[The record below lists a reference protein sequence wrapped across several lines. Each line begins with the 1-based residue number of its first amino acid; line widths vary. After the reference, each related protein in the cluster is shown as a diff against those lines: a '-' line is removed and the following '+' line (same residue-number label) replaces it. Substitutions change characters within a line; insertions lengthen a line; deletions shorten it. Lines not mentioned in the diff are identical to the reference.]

1 MTRAKTVFNIK
12 FDVQAAEQL
21 ADRFAKLT
29 GEQIE
34 RVTVPVLNKVTERT
48 YDLATKR
55 ITQNVNL
62 TEGYLRPHIKLEPA
76 TPGRP
81 VASITAT
88 GDRDRLTPLSRYGAQ
103 PVLVARKSKKAR
115 GRGPG
120 GLAINNDQTQRG
132 VKVAVKTGTEKTIS
146 YAFFLPLR
154 RGTVPGGNGFGVFTR
169 PKGGGKYRHRYGPQ
183 VYELFETQAVD
194 IQDETLD
201 DMEASLSQA
210 ALDLIDDTLI

>member
-1 MTRAKTVFNIK
+1 MARAKTVFNIK

-34 RVTVPVLNKVTERT
+34 RVTVPVLNKVSERT

-62 TEGYLRPHIKLEPA
+62 TEGYLRPRIKLEPA

-88 GDRDRLTPLSRYGAQ
+88 GDRNRLTPLSRYGAQ
-103 PVLVARKSKKAR
+103 PALVQRKAKKSR
-115 GRGPG
+115 GK
-120 GLAINNDQTQRG
+120 GLVPLNGQTQAG
-132 VKVAVKTGTEKTIS
+132 VTVGVKTGSEKTIS
-146 YAFFLPLR
+146 YAFLLPLKA
-154 RGTVPGGNGFGVFTR
+154 GTVSGGNALGVFTR

-194 IQDETLD
+194 IRDEVLD
-201 DMEASLSQA
+201 DMETSLSQA
-210 ALDLIDDTLI
+210 ALDLIDDALI